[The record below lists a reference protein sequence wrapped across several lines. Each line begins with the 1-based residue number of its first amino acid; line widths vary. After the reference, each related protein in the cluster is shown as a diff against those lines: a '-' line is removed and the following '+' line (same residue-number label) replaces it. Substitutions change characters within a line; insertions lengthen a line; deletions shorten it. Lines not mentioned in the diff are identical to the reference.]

1 MITPKKQKLSA
12 VYIRVSTEDQ
22 LEGLSLDVQEKLCRK
37 RSEEEGYQVLEVLND
52 GGISGHKDSRPGI
65 NRLKEMI
72 ANKEISAIVALSSD
86 RLYRNSRSHMDLMA
100 LIFKHEIKL
109 LYINQASPENNATSI
124 MTDSMLANINQF
136 YRDQIS
142 DKVKG
147 ALYARV
153 EAGYFP
159 TLPPPG
165 YLNTN
170 NSNPNADRISQ
181 RIIVPDPIMAPL
193 ITELF
198 QLYATGVYSV
208 YDLTDSMNERG
219 LRSHKGYKLSPSRLY
234 DLLKNR
240 FYIGEIRW
248 GKSFCKKGKHQPLI
262 DEATFNQVQVVME
275 TKNNKACRRR
285 KYQWLLTGFLYCA
298 HHGKRHVAEWH

>member
-1 MITPKKQKLSA
+1 MKQKLSA
-12 VYIRVSTEDQ
+12 VYVRVSTQDQ

-37 RSEEEGYQVLEVLND
+37 KSEEEGYKVLTVLSD
-52 GGISGHKDSRPGI
+52 GGISGHKESRPGMD
-65 NRLKEMI
+65 RLKELI
-72 ANKEISAIVALSSD
+72 ITHEISAVVALSSD
-86 RLYRNSRSHMDLMA
+86 RLYRNSRSHIDLMG
-100 LIFKHEIKL
+100 LIREHDIRL
-109 LYINQASPENNATSI
+109 IYISQASPENNASSI

-159 TLPPPG
+159 ALPAPG
-165 YLNTN
+165 YINAEN
-170 NSNPNADRISQ
+170 PNPNADRISQ
-181 RIIVPDPIMAPL
+181 RIIIPDLIMAPL

-198 QLYATGVYSV
+198 QLYATGIYSV
-208 YDLTDSMNERG
+208 YDLADHMYEHG
-219 LRSHKGYKLSPSRLY
+219 LRSHRGYKISQSCLY
-234 DLLKNR
+234 NLLKNR
-240 FYIGEIRW
+240 LYIGEVRW
-248 GKSFCKKGKHQPLI
+248 GKAFCKKGKHEPLI

-275 TKNNKACRRR
+275 TKNHKACRRR

-298 HHGKRHVAEWH
+298 HHGKRYVAEWH

>member
-1 MITPKKQKLSA
+1 MPTKTQKLSA
-12 VYIRVSTEDQ
+12 VYIRVSTQDQ
-22 LEGLSLDVQEKLCRK
+22 LDGLSLGVQEKLCRK
-37 RSEEEGYQVLEVLND
+37 RSEDEGYKVLEVLGD
-52 GGISGHKDSRPGI
+52 EGISGHKESRPGM
-65 NRLKEMI
+65 NRLKELI
-72 ANKEISAIVALSSD
+72 TYQKISAIVALSSD
-86 RLYRNSRSHMDLMA
+86 RLYRNSKSHIDLME
-100 LIFKHEIKL
+100 LIRKHDIRL
-109 LYINQASPENNATSI
+109 IYINQASPEDNAASI
-124 MTDSMLANINQF
+124 MTDSMLANVNQF

-165 YLNTN
+165 YSNTN
-170 NSNPNADRISQ
+170 NPNPNADRIAQ
-181 RIIVPDPIMAPL
+181 RIVVPHPIMAPL

-208 YDLTDSMNERG
+208 YDLTDTMNERG

-248 GKSFCKKGKHQPLI
+248 GKSFCKRGKHEPLI
-262 DEATFNQVQVVME
+262 DEATFNQVQIVLE
-275 TKNNKACRRR
+275 TKNHKACRRR

-298 HHGKRHVAEWH
+298 HHNKRYVAEWH